1 MDFNDGFGGSN
12 HSSYK
17 RSMSAT
23 ELGIDLSDAGRL
35 VDSGDSTPSGGF
47 SDPSK
52 GDPYLGGATGAQTS
66 ERRGVTADTSTL
78 TRTASPIAPRES
90 QRFAVDLTGGRA
102 SDELAVETPSV
113 SIPDNGIAALEDGSA
128 MAVLFQISAIP
139 AAFDSPHLPAQPVT
153 TNAVVV
159 FSAAPGAFP
168 PGDVSVNLARNTLLG
183 AARELGY
190 SGTDA
195 FLALSALAENGLA
208 LVGES
213 DPAAAL
219 MEYIGGEPGVDVPGD
234 GYGGDVPIPERGQS
248 ASTGPIVAALALGAA
263 YLFTRGG

>member
-1 MDFNDGFGGSN
+1 MMDFNDGFGGSN
-12 HSSYK
+12 HSAYK

-23 ELGIDLSDAGRL
+23 ELGVDLSDAGRL
-35 VDSGDSTPSGGF
+35 VDSGPSGPSGEF

-66 ERRGVTADTSTL
+66 ERSGVTADTSTL

-102 SDELAVETPSV
+102 SDVAVETPSV

-153 TNAVVV
+153 TNVVVV
-159 FSAAPGAFP
+159 FAAAPGAFP

-208 LVGES
+208 LVGEN

-219 MEYIGGEPGVDVPGD
+219 MEYVGGDPGVDVPGD
-234 GYGGDVPIPERGQS
+234 GFAVDVPIPEREQGG
-248 ASTGPIVAALALGAA
+248 STGPIVAALALGAA

>member
-1 MDFNDGFGGSN
+1 MMDFNDGFGGSN
-12 HSSYK
+12 HSAYK

-23 ELGIDLSDAGRL
+23 ELGVDLSDAGRL
-35 VDSGDSTPSGGF
+35 VDSGPSGEF

-66 ERRGVTADTSTL
+66 ERNYMAPDTSTL
-78 TRTASPIAPRES
+78 TRTASIAPRES

-102 SDELAVETPSV
+102 SDVAVETPSV

-153 TNAVVV
+153 TNVVVV
-159 FSAAPGAFP
+159 FAAAPGAFP

-190 SGTDA
+190 SGADA

-208 LVGES
+208 LVGEN

-219 MEYIGGEPGVDVPGD
+219 MEYVGGDPGVDVPGD
-234 GYGGDVPIPERGQS
+234 GFAVDVPIREREQGG
-248 ASTGPIVAALALGAA
+248 STGPIVAALALGAA